1 MSLEMNDLF
10 AKQMLNINGQP
21 VNLDAIDITDIQEI
35 LGPDTS
41 LYPPPYIHTSEP
53 GKYSI
58 ERNVIYN
65 LKNQLTSYRI

>member
-35 LGPDTS
+35 LGSDTS
-41 LYPPPYIHTSEP
+41 FYPPPYIHASEP
-53 GKYSI
+53 GKYTI

-65 LKNQLTSYRI
+65 LKY